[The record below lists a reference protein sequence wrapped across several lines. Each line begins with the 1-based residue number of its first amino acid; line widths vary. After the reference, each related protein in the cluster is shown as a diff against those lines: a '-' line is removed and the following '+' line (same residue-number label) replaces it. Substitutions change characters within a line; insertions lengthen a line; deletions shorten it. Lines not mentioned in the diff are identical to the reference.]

1 MSILNLLRWIAGG
14 PNAYRNLATGS
25 ERLARDLANSVADR
39 GLLEQRE
46 QARTAQLEQA
56 IEALYAEIEERKRAA
71 ERLADERNLLH
82 TLIDALPD
90 LVYVK
95 DREGRYVLNNTAHL
109 KFLGASAPEE
119 VAGKTVFDFFPPELA
134 TQYHADD
141 LQSIHFGVPLV
152 NDVEPSVDIAG
163 NPLWVLRTKVPLR
176 DNNGEVIG
184 LVGVARDV
192 TQSQTA
198 QAALRES
205 EMRFRSVAQSA
216 GDAIVSADK
225 DGNIIFWNRAAARI
239 FGYAEQDV
247 LGKAMTMLMPERSR
261 VTFGPALDRARM
273 AGDSRV
279 AGCALESDGLRIDGS
294 EFPAEFSLATWEA
307 TQGTFFSM
315 TIRDITE
322 RKTAE
327 QLLLAMN
334 ETLEQRVA
342 ERSAAAEQ
350 RTRELMQSETALRNQ
365 TAILRSVLDNM
376 GEGVIVADE
385 QGAMLLCNPAAE
397 ELLFLKSSASQN
409 VGWSANYELLQ
420 PDGVT
425 PLPGDEWPMT
435 RALRGESPEEIEVFV
450 RHPDAREGVWLSA
463 TAKSLRDEDGTIR
476 GGVAVF
482 HDTTYRKRAEMELK
496 QAKEA
501 AEAANLAK
509 SEFLANMSH
518 EIRTPMTAIIGYSD
532 LLLAH
537 DPSPSE
543 RHECLQIIHRNGRHL
558 LDLINDIL
566 DISKIEA
573 SQMSV
578 ERIPCELPRLFAEV
592 VSMMRPRALA
602 KHLVFSVTFAGR
614 IPRVLLTDPLR
625 TRQILVNLLGNAV
638 KFTRR
643 GQVSLQVSCE
653 IGDRSSKLKFEVRD
667 TGIGMTAPQLGRLF
681 KAFTQADESTTR
693 RFGGTGLGLTIC
705 RRLARLLGGDVVA
718 ESESGVGSVFTAWI
732 DAGSVPDGEIIDD
745 LTEANLPGAVESQAA
760 QNVLLR
766 GRVLVVDDG
775 RDNQRLISFHL
786 VEAGAEVM
794 VVENGRQAVEVA
806 SREAF
811 DLILMDMQMPELD
824 GYGATSELRR
834 LGHTLP
840 IVALTANAM
849 SDDRDKCLASG
860 CTDYLTKPIERGA
873 LLTMLGRY
881 MHTVPGGQSRG
892 PAPAFAL
899 ASGLPTAPTDG
910 PSSGIED
917 TPIRSCYADL
927 PKMKKVLAEFV
938 AELPAQVAKI
948 NECLARNELDSVRRA
963 AHQIKGAGGGYGF
976 PQLTE
981 PAGRLE
987 QSVKESSSLD
997 DITSHASNLIAILRR
1012 LEGYRVASETIAECP
1027 IARAS

>member
-1 MSILNLLRWIAGG
+1 M
-14 PNAYRNLATGS
+14 
-25 ERLARDLANSVADR
+25 
-39 GLLEQRE
+39 
-46 QARTAQLEQA
+46 
-56 IEALYAEIEERKRAA
+56 
-71 ERLADERNLLH
+71 
-82 TLIDALPD
+82 
-90 LVYVK
+90 
-95 DREGRYVLNNTAHL
+95 
-109 KFLGASAPEE
+109 
-119 VAGKTVFDFFPPELA
+119 FDFFPAELA
-134 TQYHADD
+134 AQYHADD
-141 LQSIHFGVPLV
+141 LQSINFGVPLV
-152 NDVEPSVDIAG
+152 NDVEPSVDVAG

-176 DNNGEVIG
+176 DNNGDVIG

-216 GDAIVSADK
+216 GDAIVSADP
-225 DGNIIFWNRAAARI
+225 DGNIIFWNRAAERI
-239 FGYAEQDV
+239 FEYAEEEV
-247 LGKAMTMLMPERSR
+247 LGKSMAMLLPERCR
-261 VTFGPALDRARM
+261 AAFCPALDRARS

-279 AGCALESDGLRIDGS
+279 AGFALESEGLRANGS

-327 QLLLAMN
+327 QAWLAMN

-397 ELLFLKSSASQN
+397 ELLFLKPSGSQN
-409 VGWSANYELLQ
+409 SGWTARYELLQ
-420 PDGVT
+420 PDGIT
-425 PLPGDEWPMT
+425 PLPSDEWPMT
-435 RALRGESPEEIEVFV
+435 RALRGESSEQIEVFV
-450 RHPDAREGVWLSA
+450 RPPDAREGVWLSA
-463 TAKSLRDEDGTIR
+463 TARSLRDEDGTIR

-482 HDTTYRKRAEMELK
+482 HDTTYRKRVEIELK

-532 LLLAH
+532 LLLEH
-537 DPSPSE
+537 DTSPTE

-558 LDLINDIL
+558 LDLLNDVL

-573 SQMSV
+573 AQMSV
-578 ERIPCELPRLFAEV
+578 ERIPCDLPRLFTEI
-592 VSMMRPRALA
+592 VSMMRPRAVA
-602 KHLVFSVTFAGR
+602 KHLAFSVTFQGP
-614 IPRVLLTDPLR
+614 IPRILHTDSLR
-625 TRQILVNLLGNAV
+625 MKQILVNLIGNAV
-638 KFTRR
+638 KFTRH
-643 GQVSLQVSCE
+643 GKISLQVSCA
-653 IGDRSSKLKFEVRD
+653 IGPKSSRLKFEVHD
-667 TGIGMTAPQLGRLF
+667 TGVGMTAEQLARLF
-681 KAFTQADESTTR
+681 KPFTQADESTTR
-693 RFGGTGLGLTIC
+693 RFGGTGLGLTIS

-718 ESESGVGSVFTAWI
+718 ESQYGIGSLFTAWI
-732 DAGSVPDGEIIDD
+732 DAGSVPDGGIIDD
-745 LTEANLPGAVESQAA
+745 LTEATLPCAVESEVA
-760 QNVLLR
+760 QRVSLR

-786 VEAGAEVM
+786 IEAGAEVV
-794 VVENGRQAVEVA
+794 VVENGRQAVEIA
-806 SREAF
+806 GREAF

-824 GYGATSELRR
+824 GYGATAELRR

-860 CTDYLTKPIERGA
+860 CTDYLTKPIERGV

-881 MHTVPGGQSRG
+881 MPTGSGDPVSGSRSGTRGSNAVSRCIDRCPG
-892 PAPAFAL
+892 F
-899 ASGLPTAPTDG
+899 
-910 PSSGIED
+910 
-917 TPIRSCYADL
+917 
-927 PKMKKVLAEFV
+927 
-938 AELPAQVAKI
+938 
-948 NECLARNELDSVRRA
+948 RRW
-963 AHQIKGAGGGYGF
+963 
-976 PQLTE
+976 
-981 PAGRLE
+981 
-987 QSVKESSSLD
+987 
-997 DITSHASNLIAILRR
+997 
-1012 LEGYRVASETIAECP
+1012 
-1027 IARAS
+1027 